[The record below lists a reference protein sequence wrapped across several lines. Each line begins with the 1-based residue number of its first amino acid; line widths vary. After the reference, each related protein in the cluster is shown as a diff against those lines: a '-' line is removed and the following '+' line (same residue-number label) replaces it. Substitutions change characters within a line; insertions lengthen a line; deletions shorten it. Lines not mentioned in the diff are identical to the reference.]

1 MAMPYFAPT
10 LSQGIFPN
18 RIIRS
23 SEIRPCACC
32 WSNKSRHL
40 LPCHRTIEMVSVSR
54 KHLFIFFPSS
64 FLFRYRRCSDG
75 TNDVDR
81 NLNGHAPRF
90 LLVWKVQIRPDGD
103 PRQASQ
109 VLDMMEASAICC
121 SRISRISL
129 RHQNPHP
136 LSRPPPPHRLPYSLS

>member
-75 TNDVDR
+75 RMTLIESHD
-81 NLNGHAPRF
+81 APIF
-90 LLVWKVQIRPDGD
+90 LLHSKVQIRPEIQGKRGKSQSPDMDGGKCD
-103 PRQASQ
+103 LLFASFPNTSQ
-109 VLDMMEASAICC
+109 TWKSP
-121 SRISRISL
+121 S
-129 RHQNPHP
+129 
-136 LSRPPPPHRLPYSLS
+136 PPPPHRLPYSLP